1 MKTLLPM
8 QYPLY
13 ELYSRSSLD
22 LYEVRKH
29 FLEHFY
35 YQNHSR
41 NAAENVLRNIVS
53 SSKVS
58 RIIEESFSKLI
69 VPSYMDFLT
78 VINSMFKFMLRSN
91 DTQVLATIDAALR
104 WDIEV
109 NAKLHLTTSEELK
122 QDIIK
127 VFQKNQ
133 VYKELTN
140 EDLHSFSVSTS
151 VDMEPVEETGS
162 YKRLPKLRTWSLEAF
177 TDEFGRMKVGEYVNS
192 DTGETFHSCV
202 FTNGYTRT
210 FVSFSSKLGE
220 LTPEE
225 IKDRKNEL
233 VVVKLPNDKYC
244 LAKKGRSHLRN
255 VDI

>member
-1 MKTLLPM
+1 MPM
-8 QYPLY
+8 QYSLY
-13 ELYSRSSLD
+13 ELYKQSSLD

-29 FLEHFY
+29 FLEHYY

-41 NAAENVLRNIVS
+41 NDAERVLRNIVS

-58 RIIEESFSKLI
+58 RILEEFYSKQ
-69 VPSYMDFLT
+69 VTPSYMDFLAA
-78 VINSMFKFMLRSN
+78 INSMFKFMLRSN

-109 NAKLHLTTSEELK
+109 NAKLHLVTSEELK
-122 QDIIK
+122 QNIIK
-127 VFQKNQ
+127 AFQKYQ

-140 EDLHSFSVSTS
+140 KDLHSFSIATS
-151 VDMEPVEETGS
+151 VDMGPVEKTGG

-177 TDEFGRMKVGEYVNS
+177 TDEFGRMKVGEYVNN

-225 IKDRKNEL
+225 IEERKDDL
-233 VVVKLPNDKYC
+233 VIVQLPTGKYS
-244 LAKKGRSHLRN
+244 LAKKGKSNYRD